1 MALLYGQQWTKEELL
16 KRVGDIGQLCG
27 AKVYELLDGPARGV
41 VGVDVWTGG
50 GLTFTVL
57 ASRGMDIGMARYR
70 GFALAWRSPT
80 TEIHPAFYEPERY
93 GWLRGFH
100 GGLLTTCGLMHAG
113 HPIDDEGVHYGLHGR
128 ASYTPA
134 SNLKVDGYWEGDDYF
149 IVIEGRIREG
159 AVFSPVLELHR
170 RISVKLGE
178 NRLFIR
184 DTVTNIGFQ
193 PSPLMLL
200 YHINLG
206 FPILSEHSELVLPSK
221 KVQPRDPDAEAGVN
235 EYMRFSPPQPNFREQ
250 VFFHELVGNRDGSTC
265 AAVINR
271 TLMHGEGLGVY
282 VRWNLNELPYFVQW
296 KMMGEGIY
304 VVGIE
309 PTNAPLQFTRT
320 EMRQQG
326 LLPILQPGEQ
336 KVFNLE
342 IGVLTNRAEIDQFR
356 QFVTQLM
363 MGR

>member
-1 MALLYGQQWTKEELL
+1 
-16 KRVGDIGQLCG
+16 
-27 AKVYELLDGPARGV
+27 
-41 VGVDVWTGG
+41 
-50 GLTFTVL
+50 
-57 ASRGMDIGMARYR
+57 
-70 GFALAWRSPT
+70 
-80 TEIHPAFYEPERY
+80 
-93 GWLRGFH
+93 
-100 GGLLTTCGLMHAG
+100 
-113 HPIDDEGVHYGLHGR
+113 
-128 ASYTPA
+128 
-134 SNLKVDGYWEGDDYF
+134 
-149 IVIEGRIREG
+149 
-159 AVFSPVLELHR
+159 VFSPVLELHR
-170 RISVKLGE
+170 RITVKLGE

-193 PSPLMLL
+193 ASPLMLL

-206 FPILSEHSELVLPSK
+206 FPILSEHSELILPTK
-221 KVQPRDPDAEAGVN
+221 KVQPRDPDAEVGLN

-250 VFFHELVGNRDGSTC
+250 VFFHQLVGAQDGSTC

-282 VRWNLNELPYFVQW
+282 VRWNLNELPQFVQW

-309 PTNAPLQFTRT
+309 PTNSPLHLTRK
-320 EMRQQG
+320 EMREQG

-356 QFVTQLM
+356 QFIAQLM

>member
-1 MALLYGQQWTKEELL
+1 
-16 KRVGDIGQLCG
+16 
-27 AKVYELLDGPARGV
+27 
-41 VGVDVWTGG
+41 
-50 GLTFTVL
+50 
-57 ASRGMDIGMARYR
+57 
-70 GFALAWRSPT
+70 
-80 TEIHPAFYEPERY
+80 
-93 GWLRGFH
+93 
-100 GGLLTTCGLMHAG
+100 
-113 HPIDDEGVHYGLHGR
+113 
-128 ASYTPA
+128 
-134 SNLKVDGYWEGDDYF
+134 
-149 IVIEGRIREG
+149 
-159 AVFSPVLELHR
+159 VFSPVLELHR
-170 RISVKLGE
+170 RITVKLGE

-193 PSPLMLL
+193 ASPLMLL

-206 FPILSEHSELVLPSK
+206 FPILSEHSELILPTK
-221 KVQPRDPDAEAGVN
+221 KVQPRDPDAEVGLN
-235 EYMRFSPPQPNFREQ
+235 EYMRFSPPQPNFHEQ
-250 VFFHELVGNRDGSTC
+250 VFFHQLVGAQDGSTC

-309 PTNAPLQFTRT
+309 PTNAPLHLTRK
-320 EMRQQG
+320 EMREQG

-356 QFVTQLM
+356 QFIAQLM